1 MTKTVMIL
9 PGCTDTHAKEMFRS
23 RGWNAFIHVGGMAT
37 LDQMPDVDAICFMGG
52 VDVDPAI
59 YGEPMGQTTQH
70 PNKAR
75 DAFEVAVYNKFL
87 GKAMMFGICRGAQL
101 LNVLNGGR
109 MIQECG
115 YRGGIQTM
123 KLPDGVQVYHEV
135 CHHQGIVCTDQATRI
150 GFDSEGKL
158 DYLFHYP
165 DTMSGGIQGHP
176 EWGNEDTEDSFFLLI
191 KQMMLVRVRK
201 EHEKASS
208 LCAA

>member
-23 RGWNAFIHVGGMAT
+23 RGWDAFIHAGGMAT

-59 YGEPMGQTTQH
+59 YGEPMGQTTQS

-115 YRGGIQTM
+115 YRGGVQTM
-123 KLPDGVQVYHEV
+123 KTVAGTSVPHEV
-135 CHHQGIVCTDQATRI
+135 CHHQGIICGEGAVIFGTDAA
-150 GFDSEGKL
+150 EKL
-158 DYLFHYP
+158 DYLFIYP
-165 DTMSGGIQGHP
+165 ETMSGGIQGHP
-176 EWGNEDTEDSFFLLI
+176 EWGDKSTEASFFL
-191 KQMMLVRVRK
+191 MVSAMVEK
-201 EHEKASS
+201 EGL